1 TRANSEAAATTT
13 TTTMT
18 DYAFAQ
24 LLLLALRGFIGVQS
38 QQRLRI
44 AARQD
49 LNGRRLRSRRKAIL
63 RLMAGRTSPVVWAHP
78 RSRYWWDT
86 IVPDFTSV
94 QFMQNFR
101 VSRESFQYICS
112 QMRHVM
118 GKRNTNYRLCV
129 PIQKRV
135 AIAIWKLATGGEY
148 RTISHLFG
156 VGLSTVFNCV
166 QDFCNAVIKVLLPA
180 HIIFPDAEKFVEMA
194 AAFKSRWRV
203 PQCVGA
209 IDGSHIPI
217 IAPEMYPRDYYN
229 RKGWHSVVLQAVV
242 DGRGLFWDVCVGF
255 PGSVHDARVLKQS
268 HLWDVIRDGEYLSQN
283 KVTISGC
290 DVGHYLIG
298 DPAYPMQNWLMTPFS
313 DTSRLTPE
321 QHTYNYRLSS
331 ARSVVEM
338 AFERLKGRWRCLLK
352 RNDSKLYLSKKM
364 ALTCCVLH
372 NICEERGDIFNEEH
386 QDRHVN
392 IQPPL
397 QAVPEHGN
405 QEGADIR
412 AALMTYFNRGDA

>member
-1 TRANSEAAATTT
+1 MTLNTTRSFTYT
-13 TTTMT
+13 
-18 DYAFAQ
+18 FFSFQ
-24 LLLLALRGFIGVQS
+24 V
-38 QQRLRI
+38 
-44 AARQD
+44 
-49 LNGRRLRSRRKAIL
+49 IL
-63 RLMAGRTSPVVWAHP
+63 RLVARRRSPVVWAHP
-78 RSRYWWDT
+78 RCHYWWDT

-101 VSRESFQYICS
+101 VSRESFDYICS
-112 QMRHVM
+112 RVQHVIGRM
-118 GKRNTNYRLCV
+118 DTNYRLCV
-129 PIQKRV
+129 PNQKRV
-135 AIAIWKLATGGEY
+135 AIAIWKLATGSEY

-166 QDFCNAVIKVLLPA
+166 QDFCYAVIKVLLPV
-180 HIIFPDAEKFVEMA
+180 HITSPDAERLVEMA
-194 AAFKSRWRV
+194 ALFQSRWRV

-217 IAPEMYPRDYYN
+217 IAPEEYPRDYYN
-229 RKGWHSVVLQAVV
+229 RKGWHSIVLQAVV

-268 HLWDVIRDGEYLSQN
+268 HLWEVLSDGEFLSQR

-298 DPAYPMQNWLMTPFS
+298 DPAYPMQSWLMKPFS
-313 DTSRLTPE
+313 DTGRLTPA

-338 AFERLKGRWRCLLK
+338 AFGRLKGRWRCLLK
-352 RNDSKLYLSKKM
+352 RNDCKLKLCKEM

-372 NICEERGDIFNEEH
+372 NICEEHGDNFTEER
-386 QDRHVN
+386 QDRHDN
-392 IQPPL
+392 IQPPV
-397 QAVPEHGN
+397 QALPEHGN
-405 QEGADIR
+405 QEGAGIR
-412 AALMTYFNRGDA
+412 AALMAYFNRGNE